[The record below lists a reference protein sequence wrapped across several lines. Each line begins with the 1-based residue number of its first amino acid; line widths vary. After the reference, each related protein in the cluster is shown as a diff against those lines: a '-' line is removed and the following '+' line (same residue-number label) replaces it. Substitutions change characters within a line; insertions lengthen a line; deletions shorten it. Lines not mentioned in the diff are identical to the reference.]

1 MVVAEISQVLWYI
14 FLGFSV
20 LFGIVMT
27 RKALTKELG
36 RSQREYYLGIAIFII
51 IHTIARIFYY
61 LYDFVDRQEIY
72 WEIAA
77 LIGIGSVI
85 FLIYAIERNIFKRT
99 KFLITII
106 TIINLLLIIFLPA
119 EFKTY
124 VQTVNTALIGI
135 FLPLIYIYVAYK
147 STGSYRKQC
156 LLIAIGILIF
166 LAGQTAHMKA
176 LLLPDN
182 IIYFIL
188 SPTLMLIGGIIF
200 LYGLVKSA

>member
-61 LYDFVDRQEIY
+61 LYDFVDRQEMY
-72 WEIAA
+72 WEIGA

-85 FLIYAIERNIFKRT
+85 FLIYAIERNIFTRT